1 MSSETASGT
10 CPRKAAAGRVLPQPP
25 ATLLISKAPQ
35 AGCVT
40 FSLQQAWRAQSC
52 RMPFAFSLA
61 GAILPVLLMLSP
73 LAVMA
78 TRDCGAWTAPA
89 KAEGSPEST
98 PCGRILPPRM

>member
-1 MSSETASGT
+1 
-10 CPRKAAAGRVLPQPP
+10 
-25 ATLLISKAPQ
+25 
-35 AGCVT
+35 
-40 FSLQQAWRAQSC
+40 
-52 RMPFAFSLA
+52 MPFGRSLA

-89 KAEGSPEST
+89 KVEGSPEST